1 MPLFAPRL
9 MLGKMID
16 ITPELLRQRGLRGLL
31 LDIDNTMTTHDNP
44 VPAEGVLDWIARM
57 KSEGFVLIVVSNN
70 SEERVAPFAETIG
83 LDFVSHGKKPLPD
96 GFRRACEMSGMK
108 PAEAAVVGDQIFTDI
123 LGGNLLGAYT
133 ILTKPYQLEEMP
145 FFKVKRAL
153 EKPVIRGYRR
163 REQRRSKRTR
173 KADN

>member
-16 ITPELLRQRGLRGLL
+16 ITPELLRELGIEALL

-44 VPAEGVLDWIARM
+44 VPAEGVVDWIERM
-57 KSEGFVLIVVSNN
+57 KSEGFALVVVSNN
-70 SEERVAPFAETIG
+70 SEERVSPFAQRIG
-83 LDFVSHGKKPLPD
+83 LDFVSNGRKPLPS
-96 GFRRACEMSGMK
+96 GFRRACRRLNIR
-108 PAEAAVVGDQIFTDI
+108 PRTAAVVGDQIFTDI

-133 ILTKPYQLEEMP
+133 ILTEPYQLEHMP

-153 EKPVIRGYRR
+153 EKPIIRRYKKRHRR
-163 REQRRSKRTR
+163 
-173 KADN
+173 

>member
-16 ITPELLRQRGLRGLL
+16 ITPELMRSLNITALL

-44 VPAEGVLDWIARM
+44 VPASGVTEWIENM
-57 KSEGFVLIVVSNN
+57 KSKGFELVVVSNN
-70 SEERVAPFAETIG
+70 SEERVAPFAQLIG
-83 LDFVSHGKKPLPD
+83 LDFVSKGNKPLPS
-96 GFRRACEMSGMK
+96 GFRRACEKLGINK
-108 PAEAAVVGDQIFTDI
+108 KNAAVVGDQIFTDI

-133 ILTKPYQLEEMP
+133 ILTEPYQLEDMP

-153 EKPVIRGYRR
+153 EKPIIRGYRQRAAR
-163 REQRRSKRTR
+163 RKR
-173 KADN
+173 

>member
-16 ITPELLRQRGLRGLL
+16 ITPSLLRGLGISALL

-44 VPAEGVLDWIARM
+44 VPAEGVTEWIKAM
-57 KSEGFVLIVVSNN
+57 KAEGFSLVVVSNN
-70 SEERVAPFAETIG
+70 SEERVAPFARLIG
-83 LDFVSHGKKPLPD
+83 LDFVSKGKKPLPS
-96 GFRRACEMSGMK
+96 GFRRACERLGIK
-108 PAEAAVVGDQIFTDI
+108 PRNAAVVGDQIFTDI

-133 ILTKPYQLEEMP
+133 ILTEPYQLEEMP

-163 REQRRSKRTR
+163 REKRRSAR
-173 KADN
+173 

>member
-16 ITPELLRQRGLRGLL
+16 ITPGLLRSLNVTALL

-44 VPAEGVLDWIARM
+44 VPAPGVTEWIERM
-57 KSEGFVLIVVSNN
+57 QAEGFKLVVVSNN
-70 SEERVAPFAETIG
+70 SEERVAPFAQLIG
-83 LDFVSHGKKPLPD
+83 LDFVSKGAKPLPS
-96 GFRRACEMSGMK
+96 GFRRACEKLGVSPK
-108 PAEAAVVGDQIFTDI
+108 NAAVVGDQIFTDI

-133 ILTKPYQLEEMP
+133 ILTEPYQLEEMP

-153 EKPVIRGYRR
+153 EKPVIKGYRR
-163 REQRRSKRTR
+163 RAAR
-173 KADN
+173 KGH